1 MQYNTTREKLIK
13 PEYGRHIQKMVQH
26 AMTLSSKDDRTK
38 CAKAI
43 VSFLVQSNNVSQ
55 KNIEEA
61 EKKYWNQIHIISD
74 FKLDVDSKYPLP
86 EMEKLAKKPKKL
98 SYPIRNIQFSFY
110 GLSIEKMI
118 KKAIET
124 TDEKEKQSMVCM
136 TANHMKKAYLSF
148 NKDSVDNKTIL
159 SHLKILSKGQLSVPE
174 DFDFIE
180 SKSVNK
186 NKKPIYKKKFKK
198 RK

>member
-26 AMTLSSKDDRTK
+26 AMTLSSKEERTK

-43 VSFLVQSNNVSQ
+43 VSFLVQSNNVSA

-86 EMEKLAKKPKKL
+86 EMDKLAEKPKKL

-110 GLSIEKMI
+110 GLSILLI
-118 KKAIET
+118 
-124 TDEKEKQSMVCM
+124 
-136 TANHMKKAYLSF
+136 
-148 NKDSVDNKTIL
+148 
-159 SHLKILSKGQLSVPE
+159 KILLITKLSCPTYRFCLR
-174 DFDFIE
+174 DNYLFLRILILL
-180 SKSVNK
+180 NQ
-186 NKKPIYKKKFKK
+186 NL
-198 RK
+198 

>member
-1 MQYNTTREKLIK
+1 MCKSNCK
-13 PEYGRHIQKMVQH
+13 
-26 AMTLSSKDDRTK
+26 
-38 CAKAI
+38 
-43 VSFLVQSNNVSQ
+43 FLVQSNNVSP

-86 EMEKLAKKPKKL
+86 EMEKLAEKPKKL

-110 GLSIEKMI
+110 GYLLKKMI

-124 TDEKEKQSMVCM
+124 TDEKEKQSIVCM

-180 SKSVNK
+180 SKSSK
-186 NKKPIYKKKFKK
+186 QKQKTDLQKEIQKEK
-198 RK
+198 